1 MAGHFLHF
9 GSVAQLVE
17 QLTLN
22 QLVVGS
28 NPTRST
34 RKKLRPRSG
43 YFSCYTLDK
52 SPLLRYGLATMS
64 YLLITGIIFIVVPIL
79 LIQGFMFFIFLN
91 FVRDDNDANSLFKLC
106 LLALVFGIV
115 LVLAHFIGI
124 WLD

>member
-1 MAGHFLHF
+1 
-9 GSVAQLVE
+9 
-17 QLTLN
+17 
-22 QLVVGS
+22 
-28 NPTRST
+28 
-34 RKKLRPRSG
+34 
-43 YFSCYTLDK
+43 
-52 SPLLRYGLATMS
+52 MS